1 MSQWNYHKVLLSFQS
16 RFMPVFLIVIFQILG
31 VFCFENVFSGQDGVR
46 EGKGGAPFFGRFSAQ
61 KKSGSRRPTRRDTPK
76 KNGIWF
82 EKNPQKL
89 IFCGSKYFCGV
100 AGSRT
105 RVQTSNQKTFYTL
118 IFCLGFRCLVWTE
131 TTAKHLSF
139 LMSTQPQ
146 SMAEFRFIFT
156 IRLYRPL

>member
-1 MSQWNYHKVLLSFQS
+1 MSFCRFLAFFVLKMFFLVKMVCVRAKVELLF
-16 RFMPVFLIVIFQILG
+16 LG
-31 VFCFENVFSGQDGVR
+31 VFQPKKRAGAGDR
-46 EGKGGAPFFGRFSAQ
+46 PEG
-61 KKSGSRRPTRRDTPK
+61 TRPK